1 MDITADELYKMKD
14 DWTFRELLDGILHK
28 MASPNIRHQRV
39 VGELYWQLYSQYRN
53 RECDLL
59 QAPCDV
65 QLEEKVVVQPDLFVV
80 CDKTKI
86 TELRCM
92 GAPDFI
98 VEVISPSTFKKDTI
112 YKKNLYE
119 KHKVKEY
126 WIIYPAEK
134 IILRYVLE
142 GDAYGEPEH
151 FSEDDTE
158 ISLTINP
165 DIKID
170 IERLFKNT

>member
-1 MDITADELYKMKD
+1 MILTANELYKMKD

-28 MASPNIRHQRV
+28 MASPNTKHQRV
-39 VGELYWQLYSQYRN
+39 VGELYVQLHSQYRN
-53 RECDLL
+53 KKCSLF
-59 QAPCDV
+59 QAPYDI

-80 CDKTKI
+80 CDDTKI
-86 TELRCM
+86 TELRCI

-98 VEVISPSTFKKDTI
+98 VEVISPSSYKKDTI

-126 WIIYPAEK
+126 WIIYPSDK

-142 GDAYGEPEH
+142 GDTYGEPEQIE
-151 FSEDDTE
+151 EDRPE
-158 ISLTINP
+158 VSLAINP